1 MNVTAARVILQDHG
15 IDPTADAD
23 ELTLVI
29 EATGWRLRLQRSQAP
44 SRRRRQA
51 PWWRAEA
58 THPTSGAVMV
68 VSGPT
73 ARHVLVRVLG
83 QILEREA

>member
-1 MNVTAARVILQDHG
+1 MNVTTAREVLKAHG
-15 IDPTADAD
+15 IDPATDAD
-23 ELTLVI
+23 DLTQVI
-29 EATGWRLRLQRSQAP
+29 RAMGWRLSLRRSQAP
-44 SRRRRQA
+44 SHRGRQA
-51 PWWRAEA
+51 PWWQAEV
-58 THPTSGAVMV
+58 TYPTSGAGMV

>member
-1 MNVTAARVILQDHG
+1 MNVTTARAVLKEHG
-15 IDPTADAD
+15 IDPSADAD
-23 ELTLVI
+23 DLTQVI
-29 EATGWRLRLQRSQAP
+29 EAMGWQLRLQRSQKL
-44 SRRRRQA
+44 SRTTRQA

-58 THPTSGAVMV
+58 IHLKSGAGMV

-83 QILEREA
+83 QILEREP

>member
-1 MNVTAARVILQDHG
+1 MNVTTARAVLKNHG

-23 ELTLVI
+23 GLMQVI
-29 EATGWRLRLQRSQAP
+29 EAMGWRLSLRRSQAP
-44 SRRRRQA
+44 SRRERQA

-58 THPTSGAVMV
+58 THPTSEAGMV

-73 ARHVLVRVLG
+73 ARHVVVRVLG
-83 QILEREA
+83 QILEREP